1 MLAAADGTGD
11 PALVWRA
18 AARLG
23 ITADA
28 AAPATEAGLAEFGSR
43 VRFRHPLVRSAAY
56 RWASLEEKRRAHGAL
71 AEAIDP
77 DTDAER
83 RAWHRAHSVSGPDE
97 DVAAELERSADQAR
111 ARGGVAAAAAFLER
125 ASAADG
131 GPRETS
137 CSGPGRRVRQS
148 AGGRLGRGP
157 RPACHGGSGTAQ
169 RFQQARAE
177 MVRAQLAFVT
187 NRSSDAPPLL
197 LKAARRLAAID
208 PDLSRAT
215 YLESLSAAVIVEGLA
230 VGGAVVDVAAP
241 WRRHRRRRTPRK
253 PHDLLLEGMSAWYT
267 RRIRRRSCLLSPRT
281 GRLPSGMSADEDC
294 AGCG

>member
-1 MLAAADGTGD
+1 MARVPASMEETFRMRVEALPDATRRLLLVLAAADPTGD

-23 ITADA
+23 IDTDA
-28 AAPATEAGLAEFGSR
+28 AIPAADAGLAEFSAR
-43 VRFRHPLVRSAAY
+43 IRFRHPLVRSAAY
-56 RWASLEEKRRAHGAL
+56 RSASLEEKREAHGAL

-83 RAWHRAHSVSGPDE
+83 RAWHRAHAVSGPDE
-97 DVAAELERSADQAR
+97 DVAGELERSADLAQ
-111 ARGGVAAAAAFLER
+111 ARGGLAAAAAFLER
-125 ASAADG
+125 AAMLTLDPA
-131 GPRETS
+131 
-137 CSGPGRRVRQS
+137 SGP
-148 AGGRLGRGP
+148 LGRWQPRRPRHRRARWTRRRTYCRMAEAGP
-157 RPACHGGSGTAQ
+157 LND
-169 RFQQARAE
+169 FQQARAE

-230 VGGAVVDVAAP
+230 VGGAVVEVARAMASAP
-241 WRRHRRRRTPRK
+241 AA
-253 PHDLLLEGMSAWYT
+253 DA
-267 RRIRRRSCLLSPRT
+267 RSET
-281 GRLPSGMSADEDC
+281 T
-294 AGCG
+294 